1 LPYHTK
7 RSYLQSCHFM
17 MIKDYGSYRIAKIAI
32 ISLQAFL
39 VT

>member
-1 LPYHTK
+1 
-7 RSYLQSCHFM
+7 M